1 VCRLRVLTDMME
13 VSRQLGLMPPQ
24 GSQLEKAAAAA
35 QRLGVMVRDRL
46 WRGDQAAGA

>member
-35 QRLGVMVRDRL
+35 QRLGVMVRDRPR
-46 WRGDQAAGA
+46 RGGQAAGA